1 VDGAEPPPNRN
12 SGRPTLTAPLLPSL
26 PPVVAAEEDIGKRL
40 SASAA
45 GITQVTIWKSSV
57 GAGRGAGPASEKS
70 KRILGLLCTIRR
82 ELIRV
87 IPFNETSIPT
97 PNAWVR
103 FENVNREA

>member
-1 VDGAEPPPNRN
+1 VGRRELEYPP
-12 SGRPTLTAPLLPSL
+12 
-26 PPVVAAEEDIGKRL
+26 
-40 SASAA
+40 
-45 GITQVTIWKSSV
+45 SV
-57 GAGRGAGPASEKS
+57 EKGEVRRGAGPASEKS